1 MDWKSTVTA
10 LGSTVQEEVGS
21 GQLPGCIQHPPM
33 SPVLAHQCALGRR
46 QQKTTSDAL
55 ECLLSL
61 EASISGF
68 LSLVKRK
75 FVI

>member
-1 MDWKSTVTA
+1 MVWKFTVTA
-10 LGSTVQEEVGS
+10 LRSTAQEEVDS

-33 SPVLAHQCALGRR
+33 SPVLAHQCALTGR
-46 QQKTTSDAL
+46 QQKPTNYAL

-68 LSLVKRK
+68 LPLVKWK